1 MVQNYS
7 SDNDSDNIGAWKPSN
22 NKSINSN
29 KSAKSSDTSAKKA
42 QNNNSVNNLE
52 QSYKQANYKDVNM
65 DNVDNS
71 QPNSG
76 KFDSRDINGK
86 KSFKDSKFANNQI
99 FTNPLLSTITAAVSS
114 AIIVLIIVVGGTWAG
129 IIHLPTPSSFTGG
142 TAVDSA
148 KILADSGTKIGN
160 PNWEAVSA
168 AVENSVVS
176 IDVTAGQSG
185 AQGSGVIINADGKV
199 ITNNHV
205 IEDGSSSSSKI
216 TVTLLDGRVFDAKVL
231 GTDSTT
237 DIAVLQIQNPPAD
250 LKVAKIDDS
259 YMPTV
264 GQQVMA
270 SGNPLG
276 LSNTVTTGIVSALDR
291 PVAAS
296 TSTSGDNA
304 TVTNAI
310 QIDAAVNPGNS
321 GGPLFDGAGAVIGIT
336 SSIATTSGSS
346 SSGSIGLGFAIPA
359 KLVKN
364 VSDQIIST
372 GKAKHALLGI
382 TLSDASVTVDN
393 VGRKGAEVKSV
404 SNNSAAGKAGIKK
417 GDVIVGLDNHQVVSA
432 YSLIG
437 FVREFMPGNIVK
449 ISYARNDKLYDVEV
463 TLDEAPEQAKKQS
476 QGSDQD
482 GQNNGGGGF
491 IDPFNF
497 FFGN

>member
-1 MVQNYS
+1 MQNYN
-7 SDNDSDNIGAWKPSN
+7 SDNVEAWKPSDEE
-22 NKSINSN
+22 NSN
-29 KSAKSSDTSAKKA
+29 GKNKASNNSNNNMNSGVNNNANGVNSTQSNSNEFFDGKNYDENSAKK
-42 QNNNSVNNLE
+42 QNI
-52 QSYKQANYKDVNM
+52 
-65 DNVDNS
+65 
-71 QPNSG
+71 
-76 KFDSRDINGK
+76 FDSDKFVN
-86 KSFKDSKFANNQI
+86 SKI
-99 FTNPLLSTITAAVSS
+99 FTNPFLSTITAAVSS
-114 AIIVLIIVVGGTWAG
+114 AIIVLIIVVGGTWTG
-129 IIHLPTPSSFTGG
+129 IIHLPTASSFTGG
-142 TAVDSA
+142 QSVDSA
-148 KILADSGTKIGN
+148 KILTDSGTKIGN

-176 IDVTAGQSG
+176 VDVTTSQSG
-185 AQGSGVIINADGKV
+185 AQGSGVIINTDGKV

-205 IEDGSSSSSKI
+205 IEGASSSSSKI
-216 TVTLLDGRVFDAKVL
+216 TVTLLDGRVFDTKVL
-231 GTDSTT
+231 GDDSTT

-250 LKVAKIDDS
+250 LKISKLDDS
-259 YMPTV
+259 YTPTV

-276 LSNTVTTGIVSALDR
+276 LSNTVTTGIISALDR
-291 PVAAS
+291 PVAAA
-296 TSTSGDNA
+296 TSTSGDNT

-321 GGPLFDGAGAVIGIT
+321 GGPLFDGAGGVIGIT

-364 VSDQIIST
+364 VSDQIVMT

-382 TLSDASVTVDN
+382 TLSDASVTIDN

-476 QGSDQD
+476 QGNGDQE